1 METSVVA
8 KAVISNRIY
17 LDNPGV
23 EHTKHIIKSL
33 TYKIHKDTGS
43 KKFASVETIKNYKS
57 LIKGI
62 LSIPQGRTDL
72 IPQDYEIID
81 KRILVPAPY
90 PVPKFELYEDQQTIY
105 NEVEGTCFINALPGW
120 GKTFTALHLAR
131 KFGQK
136 TLVITH
142 TAALRDQWIEE
153 IKTLFGCECGIIGG
167 GDLDY
172 EDHFITVANIQTLV
186 KHTAELAKEFGT
198 VILDEAHHCPATTFA
213 ATVDCFHAKYRIA
226 LSGTMIRKDG
236 KHILFD
242 DYFGSTVYRPPQS
255 NTLPPVVHLVKSN
268 ITLKPGA
275 TWVEKINDLTQND
288 NYRKFISYIANI
300 QIAQGHS
307 VLIIA
312 DRVEFLEKVKE
323 YIGDTCLLVT
333 GETSFEQRQKAKE
346 QLLNKEKMC
355 VAGSR
360 QIFSEGISIN
370 VLSCV
375 ILAVPMSND
384 SLLEQIV
391 GRIMRPYENKLSP
404 LVVDIQFAGWAD
416 KKQNNDRLGLYL
428 RKGWEVETV

>member
-1 METSVVA
+1 VA
-8 KAVISNRIY
+8 KAIISNRIY

-33 TYKIHKDTGS
+33 TYKIQKDTGS
-43 KKFASVETIKNYKS
+43 KKFASIETIKNYKS

-72 IPQDYEIID
+72 IPKDYEIVD
-81 KRILVPAPY
+81 KRVLVPVPF
-90 PVPKFELYEDQQTIY
+90 PDPKFELYDDQQTIY
-105 NEVEGTCFINALPGW
+105 DEVNDTCFINALPGW

-167 GDLDY
+167 GSVDH

-186 KHTAELAKEFGT
+186 KHTAELSKEFGT

-213 ATVDCFHAKYRIA
+213 GTIDAFHARYRIA
-226 LSGTMIRKDG
+226 LSGTMLRKDG
-236 KHILFD
+236 KHILFK
-242 DYFGSTVYRPPQS
+242 DYFGSVVFKPPVS
-255 NTLPPVVHLVKSN
+255 NTIPPTIHMVKSG

-275 TWVEKINDLTQND
+275 TWVDKITDLTQND
-288 NYRKFISYIANI
+288 NYRKFISSIATMH
-300 QIAQGHS
+300 IAEGHS
-307 VLIIA
+307 VLVIA

-323 YIGDTCLLVT
+323 YVGETCLLVT
-333 GETSFEQRQKAKE
+333 GNTSFEDRQRAKE
-346 QLLNKEKMC
+346 QILAKEKMC
-355 VAGSR
+355 IAGSR

-370 VLSCV
+370 ILSCV

-384 SLLEQIV
+384 SLLEQIA
-391 GRIMRPYENKLSP
+391 GRIMRMHEGKLDP
-404 LVVDIQFAGWAD
+404 IIVDIQFAGYAD
-416 KKQNNDRLGLYL
+416 KKQNTDRLGLYL
-428 RKGWEVETV
+428 RKGWKVLA